1 MNSRYQSF
9 SGPLSRPQRLANM
22 LQMRGDNFTP
32 PQDMQYNPMV
42 ASTAKPQYGR
52 VVPKGMVKPLS
63 PGMVT
68 PQGGRDRGEFENGS
82 Y

>member
-22 LQMRGDNFTP
+22 LQRQSDTYTP

-42 ASTAKPQYGR
+42 AAQARPQYGR
-52 VVPKGMVKPLS
+52 VVPRGMVKPLS

-68 PQGGRDRGEFENGS
+68 PQGGRDRGGFDNGQE
-82 Y
+82 

>member
-22 LQMRGDNFTP
+22 LQMKSDNFTP

-42 ASTAKPQYGR
+42 AFPAKPQYGR

-68 PQGGRDRGEFENGS
+68 PQGGRYRGDFDDGKE
-82 Y
+82 